1 MDWFLFFFFCF
12 SFFPKRIQR
21 SAIAV
26 YLQKLQGLVYTHHN
40 NSYYFLGSHY
50 LKQMVEE
57 SWSPAGCF
65 PRGRQLLLVTAG
77 QMSNSDSQD
86 TYFIKKKKRRKILFG
101 GNTASQ
107 TFPRNKN
114 AETSVQNSK
123 ITFRVLYSHLESSQ
137 IHLFLYSHVYP
148 YTEKN
153 LTGGLENFSLMVETK
168 NLETKRKASLIRNK
182 ETTIISR

>member
-1 MDWFLFFFFCF
+1 MVWVYEETLQWFGFYFFSFVFLFF
-12 SFFPKRIQR
+12 PKHIQR

-86 TYFIKKKKRRKILFG
+86 TYFIKKKKGEKSYLEETQLLRLSRKPKMLKLLSRIPKSPSEFYTPTRSLPRYIYFYIPMYILIQRK
-101 GNTASQ
+101 TLQEAL
-107 TFPRNKN
+107 
-114 AETSVQNSK
+114 K
-123 ITFRVLYSHLESSQ
+123 ISHLWWKQ
-137 IHLFLYSHVYP
+137 KIWKQK
-148 YTEKN
+148 EK
-153 LTGGLENFSLMVETK
+153 LV
-168 NLETKRKASLIRNK
+168 
-182 ETTIISR
+182 

>member
-1 MDWFLFFFFCF
+1 MVWFLFFFFCF

-26 YLQKLQGLVYTHHN
+26 YLQKLQGLVYTHYN

-86 TYFIKKKKRRKILFG
+86 TYFIKKKKGKNLIWRKHSFSDFPAKQKCWNFCPEFQNHLQSFILPLGVFPDTSIFIFPCISLHREKPYRRPWKFLIYG
-101 GNTASQ
+101 GN
-107 TFPRNKN
+107 K
-114 AETSVQNSK
+114 K
-123 ITFRVLYSHLESSQ
+123 
-137 IHLFLYSHVYP
+137 
-148 YTEKN
+148 EK
-153 LTGGLENFSLMVETK
+153 LLW
-168 NLETKRKASLIRNK
+168 
-182 ETTIISR
+182 